1 MLRRKSQ
8 QLEMSYG
15 TTVTDLVAM
24 VTGDDES
31 AKPILK
37 QNRAFIDGAAC
48 RRRRSHLHAPLCGG

>member
-8 QLEMSYG
+8 QLEMSHD
-15 TTVTDLVAM
+15 TTVTDLVAGDH
-24 VTGDDES
+24 GDDES

-48 RRRRSHLHAPLCGG
+48 RRRRSHLHAPRCGE